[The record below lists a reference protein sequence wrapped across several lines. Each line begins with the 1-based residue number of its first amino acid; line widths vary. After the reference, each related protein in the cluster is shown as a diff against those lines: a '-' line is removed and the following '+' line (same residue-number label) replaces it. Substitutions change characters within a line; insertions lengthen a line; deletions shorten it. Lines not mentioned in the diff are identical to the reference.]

1 MAKLELCGVS
11 LDLQALDDAQKAIED
26 ALAELTSGAGG
37 IADAIGNLQNELGDA
52 LDDALADLE
61 NLIPEIKIEFPNLQK
76 EINELLELLAD
87 PFKALEI
94 QKQID
99 KIRELFGDSDFD
111 IDGILSDI
119 TNGLSDIAGGLS
131 EFTGDITKALGDLAG
146 TLSSFDPCKLVP
158 NMDAE
163 PQYDEFGDIVG
174 YEYKTKAYVPDAP
187 ITDAVSLLP
196 DEEAF
201 GDDEVILDDV
211 DVVSKAKP
219 TVKTFTDTVTSV
231 LSGLATPVVDLIP
244 TPAKIE
250 SLTLPE
256 VMGGGEIKFRDVG
269 SQLAPAPEE
278 LKNKL
283 EIPKSKLIA
292 NAYSDA
298 LADERNGGLNFG
310 ELQQIDGLKSTLPIQ
325 YKVEK
330 AREAAGI
337 ASNVKAVVTERFSK
351 VAFDGITGTAAQ
363 AAQAAFSAANINNIG
378 LDDLSPNI
386 ATKVAK
392 SLGIPYIPKFPS
404 INAGKTIESVTN
416 ITASLNVPSNATPLA
431 GGEADDFE
439 MEVAATQVTP
449 IEYSIQSTMSSAFG
463 ALQKVFTPEGNRSQE
478 ELEISYAKTVAKKKK
493 VKQRQYDELIKKLT
507 PLEQAQV
514 INGRETAL
522 GGTTVLPE
530 GFVRSGTGVT
540 GGDFANVVPSGFSG
554 SASDLPGSFSRTTT
568 TTTALPSES
577 TGDIEKDAEIF
588 RQGIAGIFGSASKEA
603 NAAKESLP
611 GIISRLKIDMT
622 AAATEMKTDLDNL
635 DKLEPVEFEEDLD
648 GRIIIKSD
656 ISKSDCPKPSIPAD
670 KPIETVTIA
679 GEQVVVESEPNVNSY
694 NSYEEW
700 QADIKKSREASGGS
714 ITKLLGF

>member
-1 MAKLELCGVS
+1 M
-11 LDLQALDDAQKAIED
+11 
-26 ALAELTSGAGG
+26 
-37 IADAIGNLQNELGDA
+37 
-52 LDDALADLE
+52 
-61 NLIPEIKIEFPNLQK
+61 
-76 EINELLELLAD
+76 
-87 PFKALEI
+87 
-94 QKQID
+94 
-99 KIRELFGDSDFD
+99 
-111 IDGILSDI
+111 
-119 TNGLSDIAGGLS
+119 
-131 EFTGDITKALGDLAG
+131 
-146 TLSSFDPCKLVP
+146 
-158 NMDAE
+158 
-163 PQYDEFGDIVG
+163 
-174 YEYKTKAYVPDAP
+174 
-187 ITDAVSLLP
+187 
-196 DEEAF
+196 
-201 GDDEVILDDV
+201 
-211 DVVSKAKP
+211 
-219 TVKTFTDTVTSV
+219 TSV

-292 NAYSDA
+292 NAYTDA
-298 LADERNGGLNFG
+298 LANERNGGLNFG

-363 AAQAAFSAANINNIG
+363 TAQAAFSAANINNIG
-378 LDDLSPNI
+378 LDDLSHNI

-439 MEVAATQVTP
+439 VEDAPDGIDDENVAATQVTP

-514 INGRETAL
+514 LNGRETAL
-522 GGTTVLPE
+522 GVKTVLPE

-540 GGDFANVVPSGFSG
+540 GGNFANVVPSGFSG

-588 RQGIAGIFGSASKEA
+588 RQGIAGIFGAASKEA

-635 DKLEPVEFEEDLD
+635 DKLKPVEFEEDSD